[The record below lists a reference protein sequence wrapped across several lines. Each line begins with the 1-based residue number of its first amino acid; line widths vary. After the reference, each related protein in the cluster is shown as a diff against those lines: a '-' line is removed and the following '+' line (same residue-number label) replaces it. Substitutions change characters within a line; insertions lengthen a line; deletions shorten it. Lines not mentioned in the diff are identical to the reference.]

1 MAGIFDPKN
10 DLWRTV
16 SAIAD
21 VCCLSLM
28 WVIAC
33 LPVVTIGPATAALYF
48 SASQYVRHWE
58 VGAIRGF
65 LRSFRQNLR
74 QGILA
79 SLILVPLAVLLY
91 ICWDVLAVMAG
102 EFSGGLVL
110 LAAYTILL
118 LLPVGIGLWVFPL
131 LGRFTFSLG
140 GLFRTAASLT
150 MVHLP
155 TTLAVTAVAALS
167 LGLCVRFLLPVF
179 FLPALTAL
187 AHSFL
192 MERVFRR
199 YAPEEDP
206 VMEETEEGELEDL
219 GN

>member
-16 SAIAD
+16 SAVAD
-21 VCCLSLM
+21 ILCLSLL

-48 SASQYVRHWE
+48 AVSRYVRHWE
-58 VGAIRGF
+58 VGAIRAF

-102 EFSGGLVL
+102 EFSGGLAL

-118 LLPVGIGLWVFPL
+118 LLPAGIILWVFPL

-140 GLFRTAASLT
+140 GLFRTAVSLT
-150 MVHLP
+150 VAHLP
-155 TTLAVTAVAALS
+155 ATLAITAVAAVS
-167 LGLCVRFLLPVF
+167 LALCARFLLPVF

-192 MERVFRR
+192 MERIFLR
-199 YAPEEDP
+199 YAPEAPDEP
-206 VMEETEEGELEDL
+206 EGEDL
-219 GN
+219 VI

>member
-10 DLWRTV
+10 DLWGTV

-48 SASQYVRHWE
+48 SASQYVRQWE
-58 VGAIRGF
+58 VGAIRAF
-65 LRSFRQNLR
+65 LRSFRRNLR

-79 SLILVPLAVLLY
+79 SLILVPAAVLLY

-206 VMEETEEGELEDL
+206 VMEETEEGEPEDL

>member
-102 EFSGGLVL
+102 EFSGGLAL

-118 LLPVGIGLWVFPL
+118 LLPAGIILWVFPL

-140 GLFRTAASLT
+140 GLFRTAVSLT
-150 MVHLP
+150 MLHLP

-192 MERVFRR
+192 MERLFRR
-199 YAPEEDP
+199 YAPEEEAEDA
-206 VMEETEEGELEDL
+206 EEGDAL

>member
-199 YAPEEDP
+199 YAPEEEAAEAL
-206 VMEETEEGELEDL
+206 EEEEEDL

>member
-1 MAGIFDPKN
+1 MSGIFDPRN

-48 SASQYVRHWE
+48 AVSRYVRHWE
-58 VGAIRGF
+58 VGAIRAF

-74 QGILA
+74 QGVLA

-102 EFSGGLVL
+102 EISGGSAL
-110 LAAYTILL
+110 LAGYTILL
-118 LLPVGIGLWVFPL
+118 LLPVGIALWVFPL

-140 GLFRTAASLT
+140 GLLRTAVSLT
-150 MVHLP
+150 LVHLP
-155 TTLAVTAVAALS
+155 TTLAVTAVAAVS

-192 MERVFRR
+192 MERIFCR
-199 YAPEEDP
+199 YAPEE
-206 VMEETEEGELEDL
+206 EEKDEDEQDDL